1 MKNKNM
7 RLLGLDPGLRHTGWG
22 MIESNK
28 DKISWLASGNISPKT
43 DDSIAKRLM
52 QISRGIS
59 NIIEQYDPEA
69 VAIEDIFMGKNV
81 QSALKLGMARGVA
94 INACAS
100 LNVSVYQYEA
110 TVVKKAT
117 TGFGRANKE
126 QVYSMVKFLLPGVI
140 CKSDDESDALAVA
153 ICHSQFASSK
163 INHSELDNNYDS

>member
-22 MIESNK
+22 IIESNK

-69 VAIEDIFMGKNV
+69 VAIEDIFMGKN
-81 QSALKLGMARGVA
+81 A
-94 INACAS
+94 
-100 LNVSVYQYEA
+100 
-110 TVVKKAT
+110 
-117 TGFGRANKE
+117 
-126 QVYSMVKFLLPGVI
+126 
-140 CKSDDESDALAVA
+140 
-153 ICHSQFASSK
+153 QFIK
-163 INHSELDNNYDS
+163 RVCVPI